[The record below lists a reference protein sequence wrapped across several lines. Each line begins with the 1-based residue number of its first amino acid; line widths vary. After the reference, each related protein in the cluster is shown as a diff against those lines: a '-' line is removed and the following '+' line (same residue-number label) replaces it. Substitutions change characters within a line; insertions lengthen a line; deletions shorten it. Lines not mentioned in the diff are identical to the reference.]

1 MNSLS
6 VATDS
11 QAVHLSAFSVSLDY
25 PPTRPTTQQQQQSDL
40 VASSPASYFQ
50 QFFYPTAPDP
60 GSTSTP
66 RGVLVREFQSP
77 LDLSLRPT
85 NVPMTPPSTPSPP
98 RKRLKSSDDA
108 GCPPTGD
115 EWRSRLTGH
124 AKHQFSD
131 TVCIDDKRYYAN
143 TTLGERGT
151 GTASFQ
157 YFDDS
162 ARSVPFRYQPEVS
175 ESEKRTEVEELDA
188 PTEDDGKVEE
198 FIDITGGPEEGGGD
212 ADGEPIEQEDG
223 ASPQALLEKSDCSNI
238 DVESLDSVDGGEDD
252 DDGDDDSKESINIVD
267 SEDRDPTAEGDP
279 GRVLSEGQRYFE
291 DERLHLQA
299 IEGFARLFERSFA
312 GIEQH
317 GGSPGSKRTGASPR
331 QGSKPERRRNKT
343 RKQVSLDEDNTSP
356 VSGTI
361 IRKLQDGE
369 ELVVR
374 KGDIDPAFNVVEITD
389 EAKAILAKIENKIGS
404 YLCQLCRALYDD
416 AFGLAQHRCSRIV
429 HIEYRCSECDKV
441 FNCPANLASHK
452 RWHKPRGSHADGL
465 RKVAKGSGSITM
477 SRDSK
482 DDEPIEII
490 DNSNDNHPAQ
500 PVLPTHVPHS
510 PDDESFP
517 CGQCGKTFRRQSY
530 LKKHAASHQ
539 LDPAMLRPGSV
550 ASGAAAFGTA
560 AASPNPTA
568 SSVHGHH
575 PHHLLAPPPV
585 ANGGCFAAAFDKL
598 TRPLAAGPPSASSLF
613 PFAACYGGMA
623 TLAVGS
629 GGAAGQNGATT
640 YSELE
645 KRRWQSLGELYLQQR
660 ERLSAFQYVR
670 QHQYE
675 DYLKCSPMASHQQ
688 QRSVTGSPLP
698 TAPATLLE
706 PPNSPDIPGIPNAD
720 RSSRTSSA
728 TSGSIFG
735 HTNMDPTGPT
745 RAFGTMHHSNTTL
758 GAPQHSLTSGA
769 VSGASR
775 IAMLHHMQQQ
785 PAQFRLYE

>member
-6 VATDS
+6 VASDS
-11 QAVHLSAFSVSLDY
+11 QGVHLSAYSGSVAS
-25 PPTRPTTQQQQQSDL
+25 TQQQQSDL
-40 VASSPASYFQ
+40 LVSSPTSYFQ
-50 QFFYPTAPDP
+50 QLFYPTVSEP
-60 GSTSTP
+60 SSNS
-66 RGVLVREFQSP
+66 RGILSREFQSP

-98 RKRLKSSDDA
+98 RKRLKSSEDA
-108 GCPPTGD
+108 GCPPAVE
-115 EWRSRLTGH
+115 EWRAKLTGH
-124 AKHQFSD
+124 AKNQFSD

-143 TTLGERGT
+143 TTLSERGSE
-151 GTASFQ
+151 GSASFQ

-162 ARSVPFRYQPEVS
+162 ARSVPFRYHPVVS
-175 ESEKRTEVEELDA
+175 EQDKRDEGAPYAVEELDA
-188 PTEDDGKVEE
+188 RTEDAKADE
-198 FIDITGGPEEGGGD
+198 FIDITGGPDEGGVCDPVDDGVERVGD
-212 ADGEPIEQEDG
+212 SPPELQEFD
-223 ASPQALLEKSDCSNI
+223 KSDCSNI
-238 DVESLDSVDGGEDD
+238 DVESLDSEEDD
-252 DDGDDDSKESINIVD
+252 DDRDDDSKESINIVD
-267 SEDRDPTAEGDP
+267 SEEKEPEGA
-279 GRVLSEGQRYFE
+279 VLSDGQRCFE

-312 GIEQH
+312 DIDH
-317 GGSPGSKRTGASPR
+317 TPTASKRSGLSPR
-331 QGSKPERRRNKT
+331 GSKPSERRRNKT
-343 RKQVSLDEDNTSP
+343 RKQAALDEDNTSP

-452 RWHKPRGSHADGL
+452 RWHKPRGSHGDGA
-465 RKVAKGSGSITM
+465 RKSGTGATKAGNPTVTPH
-477 SRDSK
+477 RNSK

-500 PVLPTHVPHS
+500 TVLPALPAHPS
-510 PDDESFP
+510 DEETFP
-517 CGQCGKTFRRQSY
+517 CRQCGKTFRRQSY

-539 LDPAMLRPGSV
+539 MEPSMLRAGSV
-550 ASGAAAFGTA
+550 APGPSAFGT
-560 AASPNPTA
+560 SPSHSGPTA
-568 SSVHGHH
+568 SSVHGHS
-575 PHHLLAPPPV
+575 HHLLTAPP
-585 ANGGCFAAAFDKL
+585 AAGGCFAAAFDKL
-598 TRPLAAGPPSASSLF
+598 TRPLATGPPSASALF

-623 TLAVGS
+623 SLAAGVGS
-629 GGAAGQNGATT
+629 TTGLGAPAGLQ

-675 DYLKCSPMASHQQ
+675 DYLKC
-688 QRSVTGSPLP
+688 
-698 TAPATLLE
+698 
-706 PPNSPDIPGIPNAD
+706 
-720 RSSRTSSA
+720 
-728 TSGSIFG
+728 F
-735 HTNMDPTGPT
+735 
-745 RAFGTMHHSNTTL
+745 
-758 GAPQHSLTSGA
+758 
-769 VSGASR
+769 
-775 IAMLHHMQQQ
+775 Q
-785 PAQFRLYE
+785 PFQFARDKT